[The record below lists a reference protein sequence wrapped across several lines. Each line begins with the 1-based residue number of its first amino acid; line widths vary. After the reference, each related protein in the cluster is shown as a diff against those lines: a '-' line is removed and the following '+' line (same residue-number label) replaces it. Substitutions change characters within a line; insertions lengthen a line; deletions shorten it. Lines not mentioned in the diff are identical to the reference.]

1 MIKLLLVEDDK
12 TLSYMIKNSLEDII
26 GDYEVVTAANGKEGL
41 KVWKEYKPEVILAD
55 IEMPEMNGYQML
67 EKIRETD
74 GDTPFIFTSARVS
87 SKDVTMGFKLGCTNY
102 IKKPF
107 TADELHA
114 YIKALLNLKQGLR
127 ARNESQYQ
135 RIGELVLDAERGML
149 RHSSGEIIHLT
160 AREALILQLL
170 CINKGE
176 VVKREAILEL
186 IWDTEGKDYFASR
199 SLDVFVSKLRKKLEV
214 YPSIEL
220 QTVKGIGIRLRA

>member
-26 GDYEVVTAANGKEGL
+26 GDYEVVTASNGKEGL

-55 IEMPEMNGYQML
+55 IEMPEMNGYEML
-67 EKIRETD
+67 EKIREID

-87 SKDVTMGFKLGCTNY
+87 SKDVTMGFELGCTNY

-107 TADELHA
+107 TAEELHA
-114 YIKALLNLKQGLR
+114 YVKALLNLKQGLR

-135 RIGELVLDAERGML
+135 RIGSLTLDAERGML
-149 RHSSGEIIHLT
+149 KHASGEIIHLT

-170 CINKGE
+170 CVNKGE

-199 SLDVFVSKLRKKLEV
+199 SLDVFVSKLRKKLDID
-214 YPSIEL
+214 PSVEL
-220 QTVKGIGIRLRA
+220 QTVKGIGIRLMA